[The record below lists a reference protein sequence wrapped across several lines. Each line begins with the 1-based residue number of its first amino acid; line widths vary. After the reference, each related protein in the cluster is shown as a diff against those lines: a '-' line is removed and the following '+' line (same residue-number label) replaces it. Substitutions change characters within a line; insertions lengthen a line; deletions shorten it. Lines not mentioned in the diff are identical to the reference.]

1 MRANRLLEQVMRR
14 SQLFFRFYSWFEKLK
29 INSINFHKRP
39 PILIYQMGKVGST
52 SITEALEKSSL
63 DNPIFHIH
71 WFSQEGLSRAEQIYK
86 STRDPV
92 FRMHLQRCRLLRK
105 KLDSRKITKFKVITL
120 VRDPI
125 AREISSFFQNI
136 ELADTHLIDSRNRLK
151 TDVALKLIEK
161 KITHNL
167 LDVIFCLNWFEG
179 EFEPALGVDIYD
191 YPFDKEKGYTIIH
204 HKNMDILVIKLENL
218 NSCFAQ
224 SMSEFLGIRIKQ
236 DMVSSNRGNEK
247 KYAGEMQ
254 LVKDQLKLDSHAY
267 QKIYSTK
274 LVKHFYSQ
282 DEIDAF
288 IAHWSKQSEE

>member
-1 MRANRLLEQVMRR
+1 MEANRFVEQITRRNSLL
-14 SQLFFRFYSWFEKLK
+14 FRLYGWFEKLK
-29 INSINFHKRP
+29 INSIDFQKHP

-52 SITEALEKSSL
+52 SITRALKKSTL
-63 DNPIFHIH
+63 DNPVFHIH
-71 WFSQEGLSRAEQIYK
+71 WFSQKGLARAKQIYQ
-86 STRDPV
+86 STRDPI
-92 FRMHLQRCRLLRK
+92 FGMHLQRCRLLRK
-105 KLDSRKITKFKVITL
+105 KLDNKEITKFKVITL

-179 EFEPALGVDIYD
+179 EFEPALSVDIYN
-191 YPFDKEKGYTIIH
+191 YPFDKQKGYSIIH
-204 HKNMDILVIKLENL
+204 HKNVDILVIKLENL

-224 SMSEFLGIRIKQ
+224 SMSEFLGIQIKQ
-236 DMVSSNRGNEK
+236 DMVTSNRGNEK
-247 KYAGEMQ
+247 KYADEMQ
-254 LVKDQLKLDSHAY
+254 LVKDQLKLDSGAY

-274 LVKHFYSQ
+274 FVKHFYSQ
-282 DEIDAF
+282 DEIDNF
-288 IAHWSKQSEE
+288 INHWSKQSGD